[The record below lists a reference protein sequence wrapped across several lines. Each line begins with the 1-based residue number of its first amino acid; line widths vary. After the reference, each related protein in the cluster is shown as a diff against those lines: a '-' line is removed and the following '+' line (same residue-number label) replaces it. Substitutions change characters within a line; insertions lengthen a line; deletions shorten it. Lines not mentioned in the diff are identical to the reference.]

1 MQLRNFYKDMTMKSS
16 DQLRKTVYA
25 SLFAAFISAGAYLVI
40 PIGPVPIT
48 LQTLFVLLTGLLL
61 GSRWGAASV
70 AIYLLAGIAGL
81 PVFSAGTGGIGQIIG
96 PKGGYLIGFLV
107 AAYLTGLIRENTEK
121 WKSYSIV
128 FDVTAMLC
136 GTAAIYLFGLIWL
149 KIITGMEWG
158 KTLSVGMYFFLP
170 GDALKIAAAV
180 FIARALRPIIEVRKE
195 K

>member
-1 MQLRNFYKDMTMKSS
+1 MKSS

-25 SLFAAFISAGAYLVI
+25 SLFAAFIAAGAYLAI
-40 PIGPVPIT
+40 PICPVPIT

-81 PVFSAGTGGIGQIIG
+81 PVFSAGQSGIGQIIG
-96 PKGGYLIGFLV
+96 PKGGYMIGFLA
-107 AAYLTGLIRENTEK
+107 AAYLTGLIRENTANLK
-121 WKSYSIV
+121 NNPIV

-136 GTAAIYLFGLIWL
+136 GTAAIYLFGVIWL

-158 KTLSVGMYFFLP
+158 KTLGLGMYPFLP

-180 FIARALRPIIEVRKE
+180 FIARALRPIIEIRSE